1 MLISSKYLQKIICR
15 DVHCVGKDNS
25 HETSKSFS
33 PFYSGYTFG
42 DHVCPSE
49 DDRRASM
56 ETVLTFM
63 SSDSSSYNPTERVD
77 DVTLPSHKEEVG
89 YNSGSEYPNSSIIS
103 TSNLDD
109 EVFNMSLPWTVQHQ
123 ALYSLPT
130 TQECGSVGGPRRDYR
145 RQPVAEYVSLVVP
158 VQGCPVVISDD
169 KRMTL
174 MPISPVKY
182 TGSCYTSKV
191 NGNGND
197 HIYSW
202 ISDNYM

>member
-1 MLISSKYLQKIICR
+1 MQKVKCKSS
-15 DVHCVGKDNS
+15 HCVSNDTS

-33 PFYSGYTFG
+33 PFYSAYTFG

-56 ETVLTFM
+56 ETVLTFL
-63 SSDSSSYNPTERVD
+63 SSDSSYNPTERVD
-77 DVTLPSHKEEVG
+77 DVTLPSIKEEG
-89 YNSGSEYPNSSIIS
+89 YNTGSEYPNSSIIS
-103 TSNLDD
+103 SNLDD

-123 ALYSLPT
+123 HLYSVPT
-130 TQECGSVGGPRRDYR
+130 TQECGSLGGRDYR

-182 TGSCYTSKV
+182 SGSCYASRV
-191 NGNGND
+191 NGNEND
-197 HIYSW
+197 NIYSW
-202 ISDNYM
+202 ISENYM